1 MKKLLCLFSASL
13 LVLTSCS
20 SNEDNSP
27 TDNTVAVILPKTIK
41 STYPSSPADNSIETL
56 TYNGNKIVNVKY
68 EGVRVDYVYDGD
80 LIVKETTYE
89 IQNGKDVKAFEE
101 NYTYVDNKLTAST
114 FLDFLNPSGQPFK
127 KRSVYIYNADGT
139 VKKESYSTNT
149 ATNIETKDA
158 EISVN
163 TYANRNLVKQV
174 RTSLGSSPGYDS
186 SDIFVYEYDS
196 KNNPLKNILG
206 LNLLQDY
213 YVTVSVNNA
222 VKRTHSFVSGSTSSV
237 LSVYKTDYVYNDNG
251 YPIKETHYT
260 SDGTKV
266 DYITEYTY

>member
-1 MKKLLCLFSASL
+1 MRKILCLFSAFL

-20 SNEDNSP
+20 SSDDNNSSDSA
-27 TDNTVAVILPKTIK
+27 TLILPKTIK
-41 STYPSSPADNSIETL
+41 YTNPSSPADNSIQTL
-56 TYNGNKIVNVKY
+56 TYIGNKIINVKY
-68 EGVRVDYVYDGD
+68 GRVRVDYVYDAD
-80 LIVKETTYE
+80 LIVKKTTYE
-89 IQNGKDVKAFEE
+89 VQSDKDIKAFEE
-101 NYTYVDNKLTAST
+101 SYTYVDNKLTTST

-149 ATNIETKDA
+149 ATNIETKDT

-163 TYANRNLVKQV
+163 TYANMNLVKQV

-213 YVTVSVNNA
+213 FVTVSVNNA
-222 VKRTHSFVSGSTSSV
+222 VKETHSFASGSTSSV
-237 LSVYKTDYVYNDNG
+237 LNVYKTDYVYDVNG
-251 YPIKETHYT
+251 YPIKATHFK
-260 SDGTKV
+260 SDGTTI